1 MCSQEVTMDKKLVA
15 HITMILSW
23 ALGFLGADRFYLGQV
38 GLGVLKLVTCGGAL
52 IWWLIDAAYYTYKA
66 GEVAKTTS
74 INA

>member
-1 MCSQEVTMDKKLVA
+1 MDKKLVA

-23 ALGFLGADRFYLGQV
+23 VLGFLGADRFYLGQV

-66 GEVAKTTS
+66 GGVAKTPS

>member
-1 MCSQEVTMDKKLVA
+1 MDKKLVA

-66 GEVAKTTS
+66 GEVAKTTG

>member
-1 MCSQEVTMDKKLVA
+1 MCNQEVTMDKKLVA

-66 GEVAKTTS
+66 GEVAKTTI

>member
-1 MCSQEVTMDKKLVA
+1 MDKKLVA

-66 GEVAKTTS
+66 GEVAKTPS

>member
-1 MCSQEVTMDKKLVA
+1 MDKKLVA

-66 GEVAKTTS
+66 GEIAKTTS
-74 INA
+74 INS

>member
-1 MCSQEVTMDKKLVA
+1 MDKKLVA

-23 ALGFLGADRFYLGQV
+23 VLGFLGADRFYLGQV

-66 GEVAKTTS
+66 GEVAKTPS

>member
-1 MCSQEVTMDKKLVA
+1 MDRKLVA

-23 ALGFLGADRFYLGQV
+23 AVGFLGADRFYQGQV

-66 GEVAKTTS
+66 GEIAKATS
-74 INA
+74 LNA